1 MDADTLY
8 LYKPKD
14 PLPRPY
20 KENLSKITLLE
31 HAEGLEM
38 ALDELSEVFP
48 EPPPE
53 RTSIS

>member
-48 EPPPE
+48 ELLPE
-53 RTSIS
+53 HTSIS